1 MKDQFVLLLNNSY
14 LNSGIPRNSGQFT
27 ADQTFHYIE
36 STLYIFSRIFLDL
49 NLGVKILSLTDMDKN
64 VNQWSLQISWQP
76 SKHDITHGPISLDF
90 FLMSNTGFIQWKSIK
105 STIISYF

>member
-1 MKDQFVLLLNNSY
+1 MTFSGMTLEVNNLWLYSKHI
-14 LNSGIPRNSGQFT
+14 SSITPKISIHSQ
-27 ADQTFHYIE
+27 
-36 STLYIFSRIFLDL
+36 YIFSRIFLDL

-90 FLMSNTGFIQWKSIK
+90 FLMSNTGFIQWESTK

>member
-36 STLYIFSRIFLDL
+36 SILYKVAALEKFEHKCPYQEAMLC
-49 NLGVKILSLTDMDKN
+49 N
-64 VNQWSLQISWQP
+64 
-76 SKHDITHGPISLDF
+76 H
-90 FLMSNTGFIQWKSIK
+90 
-105 STIISYF
+105 